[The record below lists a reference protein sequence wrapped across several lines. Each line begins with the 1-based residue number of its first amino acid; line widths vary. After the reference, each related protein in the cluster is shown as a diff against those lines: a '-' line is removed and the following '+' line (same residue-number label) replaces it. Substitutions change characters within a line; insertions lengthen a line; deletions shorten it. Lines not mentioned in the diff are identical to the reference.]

1 MRNTKLYSILSQL
14 TKYEQNRFRK
24 YLQSPYF
31 NVNQSLIDL
40 FEIINDDINSTK
52 TGELSKKLIWRI
64 LKPGGRFDD
73 VRFRKYVSDLL
84 KLAEGFLAQQ
94 LYEVNPIHQSTLL
107 IKAVGNKKLD
117 KLYNS
122 TMKTARRITQKFPH
136 RSADYFFH
144 QYRIEKNYYNLTD
157 FETKRDVKSN
167 LEEILRNLD
176 HFYFSEKLRFYCSAL
191 IRQRFSS
198 HKYDFSFIPEM
209 IRHIEENDYE
219 DVPSILVYYQIH
231 LLYTQPENEEHY
243 FKLKELLAKHALLF
257 PSEEARDDLYSHAIN
272 YCVSKINAGNPNFLK
287 ELFILYKE
295 LVEREIIF
303 ANGELSPWNFKNIIV
318 VALRLGEYAW
328 AEEFVFNYSEYLP
341 SSSRKNAVTFNLA
354 QIYFYQKQYEKVI
367 VLLQEVEFEDLAYNL
382 NSKAMLIATYYEQDE
397 IEPLYSLFDS
407 FRVYL
412 NRNKD
417 IPESRRTH
425 YKNLIKF
432 TKKLTKI
439 RPGDQLKI
447 KKLKEEVD
455 KTKNI
460 TSIGWLKEKITELDD

>member
-31 NVNQSLIDL
+31 NANQSLVEL
-40 FEIINDDINSTK
+40 FEIINDDINSTR
-52 TGELSKKLIWRI
+52 TEELSKETAWRI
-64 LKPGGRFDD
+64 LKPGARYDD
-73 VRFRKYVSDLL
+73 VRFRKFVSDLL

-94 LYEVNPIHQSTLL
+94 LYESNPVHQATFL
-107 IKAVGNKKLD
+107 ISAVGNKKLD
-117 KLYNS
+117 KLYNN
-122 TMKTARRITQKFPH
+122 TMKTARRLSEKFPY

-144 QYRIEKNYYNLTD
+144 QYHIEKNYFNLID

-167 LEEILRNLD
+167 IEEIAQYLD
-176 HFYFSEKLRFYCSAL
+176 HFYFSEKLRFYCSSFSRKRL
-191 IRQRFSS
+191 SS
-198 HKYDFSFIPEM
+198 HDYNFRFIDEM
-209 IRHIEENDYE
+209 IEHIESDDY
-219 DVPSILVYYQIH
+219 DQIPSIAVYYQIYK
-231 LLYTQPENEEHY
+231 LNTEPENEENY
-243 FKLKELLAKHALLF
+243 FKFKALLDKYALLF
-257 PSEEARDDLYSHAIN
+257 PAKEARDDLYTHATN
-272 YCVSKINAGNPNFLK
+272 YCVRKINIGNQKFLK
-287 ELFILYKE
+287 ELFILNKE

-303 ANGELSPWNFKNIIV
+303 VDGKLSPWYFRNVVV

-328 AEEFVFNYSEYLP
+328 AEEFVLNYNEYLP
-341 SSSRKNAVTFNLA
+341 LASRKNAVTYNLA
-354 QIYFYQKQYEKVI
+354 QVYFYQKKYEKVI

-417 IPESRRTH
+417 IHESRRIP

-439 RPGDQLKI
+439 RPGEQPKL

-455 KTKNI
+455 NTKNI
-460 TSIGWLKEKITELDD
+460 ASIGWLKEKIVELDA